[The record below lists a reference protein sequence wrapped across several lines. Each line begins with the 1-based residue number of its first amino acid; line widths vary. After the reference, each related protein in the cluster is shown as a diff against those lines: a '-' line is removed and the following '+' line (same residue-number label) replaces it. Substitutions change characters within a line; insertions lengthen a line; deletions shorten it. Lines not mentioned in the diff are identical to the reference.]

1 MRDRDKIFGSD
12 FRQQV
17 ADLKVKEVLA
27 APRSPWQRAY
37 VERVIVF
44 SEASLRRTLASY
56 FSYYHETRP
65 HLSLAKDSP
74 KPRPVKPLELR
85 PVVAVAQV
93 GGLHHRYE
101 RRAA

>member
-1 MRDRDKIFGSD
+1 LRDRDKIFGAD

-37 VERVIVF
+37 VERVIGSIRRKCLDHVIVL

-56 FSYYHETRP
+56 FSYYHETRTIF
-65 HLSLAKDSP
+65 
-74 KPRPVKPLELR
+74 R
-85 PVVAVAQV
+85 
-93 GGLHHRYE
+93 
-101 RRAA
+101 